1 MARVLITGGA
11 GFIGTHTACVLLDA
25 GHELVVFDNFANSSP
40 EALRRVVELVGGDA
54 ARRLQVVEGDIRS
67 GQALAEAFTA
77 PSCSGQAGGGIAAV
91 IHFALYASSIFDIG
105 PIP

>member
-11 GFIGTHTACVLLDA
+11 GFIGTHTACVLLEA

-54 ARRLQVVEGDIRS
+54 GLRLQVVEGVGEIREIQS
-67 GQALAEAFTA
+67 RLAAAAASVGFTA
-77 PSCSGQAGGGIAAV
+77 
-91 IHFALYASSIFDIG
+91 
-105 PIP
+105 